1 MPYLDGTTPLNEI
14 LWMHGDHIAYD
25 DILALE
31 KSGDVCLF
39 VRSWIDYSITLVIS
53 NVELVNYMQI

>member
-1 MPYLDGTTPLNEI
+1 MIKKKLMPYLDGTTPLNEI

-31 KSGDVCLF
+31 KSGDVCLV
-39 VRSWIDYSITLVIS
+39 VRS
-53 NVELVNYMQI
+53 